1 MKKAILK
8 NKILHLKNELA
19 NARMNTY
26 VGNTTDLYVVSG
38 ELYINYG
45 DNGEKTVVMCT
56 EQLFK
61 DLPFIINQVIKDN
74 AKMQKMHLN
83 NIVTEL
89 KEIDYSILMDDFI
102 DEDEDDDEDKYDNDS
117 TNHTL

>member
-1 MKKAILK
+1 
-8 NKILHLKNELA
+8 
-19 NARMNTY
+19 MNTY

-45 DNGEKTVVMCT
+45 DNGEKTLVMCT
-56 EQLFK
+56 QQLFK

-74 AKMQKMHLN
+74 AKLQKMHIN

-89 KEIDYSILMDDFI
+89 KEIDYTILDTEDY
-102 DEDEDDDEDKYDNDS
+102 DEDEDCNDS
-117 TNHTL
+117 INHSL

>member
-1 MKKAILK
+1 MKKATLK

-45 DNGEKTVVMCT
+45 DNGEKTLVMCT
-56 EQLFK
+56 QQLFK

-74 AKMQKMHLN
+74 AKLQKMHIN

-89 KEIDYSILMDDFI
+89 KEIDYTILDTEDY
-102 DEDEDDDEDKYDNDS
+102 DEDEDCNDS
-117 TNHTL
+117 INHSL

>member
-1 MKKAILK
+1 MKKATLK
-8 NKILHLKNELA
+8 NKILHLKNDLA

-26 VGNTTDLYVVSG
+26 VGVTTDLYVNGG

-45 DNGEKTVVMCT
+45 EYGEKTLVMCT

-74 AKMQKMHLN
+74 AEMQKMYLN
-83 NIVTEL
+83 DIVKEL
-89 KEIDYSILMDDFI
+89 KNIDYTILKDSEHNAKI
-102 DEDEDDDEDKYDNDS
+102 YDGRAVTTS

>member
-26 VGNTTDLYVVSG
+26 VGKTTDLYVVSG
-38 ELYINYG
+38 ELYIQYG
-45 DNGEKTVVMCT
+45 ENGEKNLIMCT

-61 DLPFIINQVIKDN
+61 DLPFIITQVVKDN
-74 AKMQKMHLN
+74 AKMQKMY
-83 NIVTEL
+83 L
-89 KEIDYSILMDDFI
+89 KEIKNAL
-102 DEDEDDDEDKYDNDS
+102 KN
-117 TNHTL
+117 

>member
-8 NKILHLKNELA
+8 NKILHLENDLA

-38 ELYINYG
+38 ELYIQYG

-74 AKMQKMHLN
+74 AKLQKMHLN
-83 NIVTEL
+83 NIVREL

-102 DEDEDDDEDKYDNDS
+102 DEDEDDDVELYDTAS
-117 TNHTL
+117 INHTL

>member
-1 MKKAILK
+1 MKKATLK
-8 NKILHLKNELA
+8 NKILHLKNDLA

-26 VGNTTDLYVVSG
+26 VGVTTDLYVNGG

-45 DNGEKTVVMCT
+45 EYGEKTLVMCT

-74 AKMQKMHLN
+74 AKLQKMYLN

-89 KEIDYSILMDDFI
+89 KEIDYTILQ
-102 DEDEDDDEDKYDNDS
+102 DEDA
-117 TNHTL
+117 TNSKDI

>member
-1 MKKAILK
+1 MKKATLK

-38 ELYINYG
+38 ELYIQYG
-45 DNGEKTVVMCT
+45 DNGEKTLVMCT
-56 EQLFK
+56 QQLFK

-74 AKMQKMHLN
+74 AKLQKMHIN

-89 KEIDYSILMDDFI
+89 KEIDYTILDTEDY
-102 DEDEDDDEDKYDNDS
+102 DEDEDCNDS
-117 TNHTL
+117 INHSL

>member
-45 DNGEKTVVMCT
+45 DNGEKTLVMCT
-56 EQLFK
+56 QQLFK

-74 AKMQKMHLN
+74 AKLQKMHIN

-89 KEIDYSILMDDFI
+89 KEIDYTILDTEDY
-102 DEDEDDDEDKYDNDS
+102 DEDEDCNDS
-117 TNHTL
+117 INHSL

>member
-1 MKKAILK
+1 MKKATLK
-8 NKILHLKNELA
+8 NKILHLENKLA

-26 VGNTTDLYVVSG
+26 VGVTTDLYVNGG

-45 DNGEKTVVMCT
+45 ENGEKTLVMCT

-74 AKMQKMHLN
+74 AEMQKMYLN
-83 NIVTEL
+83 DIVKEL
-89 KEIDYSILMDDFI
+89 KNIDYTIL
-102 DEDEDDDEDKYDNDS
+102 KDS
-117 TNHTL
+117 EHNAKIVNGRAVTTSVNHTL

>member
-1 MKKAILK
+1 MKKATLK
-8 NKILHLKNELA
+8 NKILHLKNDLA

-26 VGNTTDLYVVSG
+26 VGVTTDLYVNGG

-45 DNGEKTVVMCT
+45 EYGEKTLVMCT

-74 AKMQKMHLN
+74 AEMQEMYLN

-89 KEIDYSILMDDFI
+89 KDIDYTISQDTKHNAKI
-102 DEDEDDDEDKYDNDS
+102 YDGRAVTTS

>member
-26 VGNTTDLYVVSG
+26 VGNTTDLYVNGG

-45 DNGEKTVVMCT
+45 ENGEKTLVMCT

-89 KEIDYSILMDDFI
+89 KEIDYSILQE
-102 DEDEDDDEDKYDNDS
+102 EDEEPEYDEQLKNNPS
-117 TNHTL
+117 EI

>member
-8 NKILHLKNELA
+8 NKILHLKNDLA

-26 VGNTTDLYVVSG
+26 VGVTTDLYVNDG

-45 DNGEKTVVMCT
+45 ENGEKTLVMCT

-61 DLPFIINQVIKDN
+61 DLPFIIDQVVKDN
-74 AKMQKMHLN
+74 AKMQKMYLN
-83 NIVTEL
+83 DIVTVL
-89 KEIDYSILMDDFI
+89 KDIDYTISQDSEHSAKI
-102 DEDEDDDEDKYDNDS
+102 YDGRAVTTS

>member
-45 DNGEKTVVMCT
+45 DNGEKTLVMCT
-56 EQLFK
+56 QQLFK

-74 AKMQKMHLN
+74 AKLQKMYLN

-89 KEIDYSILMDDFI
+89 KEIDYTILDTEDY
-102 DEDEDDDEDKYDNDS
+102 DEDEDCNDS
-117 TNHTL
+117 INHSL

>member
-1 MKKAILK
+1 MKKATLK
-8 NKILHLKNELA
+8 NKILHLKNDLA

-26 VGNTTDLYVVSG
+26 VGVTTDLYVNGG

-45 DNGEKTVVMCT
+45 ENGEKTLVMCT

-74 AKMQKMHLN
+74 VKLQKMYLN

-89 KEIDYSILMDDFI
+89 KEIDYTILDTEDY
-102 DEDEDDDEDKYDNDS
+102 DEDEDCNDS
-117 TNHTL
+117 INHSL